1 MNQESSNQ
9 SESFEVGDTGF
20 STTNGK
26 DAVYSE
32 TNDPNMP
39 SGVVIVKAEAEIS
52 QGPLPPP
59 RVLKEYDNIVPN
71 GAERIMKMA
80 EKEQEARLREKER
93 NGESNRRLAERKLDY
108 FKRGQWMGFI
118 LALVVLVSAGLFA
131 YFGFETLAG
140 ILLATTLV
148 ALVGLFVY
156 TTKNQQK
163 E

>member
-1 MNQESSNQ
+1 MNPDISNQ
-9 SESFEVGDTGF
+9 PEAFEAGNAGF
-20 STTNGK
+20 SSTNGK
-26 DAVYSE
+26 KAVYS
-32 TNDPNMP
+32 DPKDSNIP
-39 SGVVIVKAEAEIS
+39 SGILLVQAEAEIS

-93 NGESNRRLAERKLDY
+93 NGESNRRLAERKLNY

-118 LALVVLVSAGLFA
+118 LALIVLISAGLFA